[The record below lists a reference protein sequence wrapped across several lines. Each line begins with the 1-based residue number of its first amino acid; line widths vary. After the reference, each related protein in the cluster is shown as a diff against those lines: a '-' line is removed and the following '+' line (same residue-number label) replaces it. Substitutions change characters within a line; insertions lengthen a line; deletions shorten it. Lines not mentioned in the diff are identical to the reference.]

1 MGMEYVT
8 IMRADGTIDHAHMDI
23 LDPEPAPEPEPA
35 TTVWDELAAAITEG
49 VNAV

>member
-8 IMRADGTIDHAHMDI
+8 IMRADGTIDHAYMDI
-23 LDPEPAPEPEPA
+23 PDPAPEPESTPEP
-35 TTVWDELAAAITEG
+35 TVWDELAAAITEG